1 MYRTWSA
8 TQVWWPHIP
17 ECMII
22 TWVLLRFFNITWH
35 EPIKRYQTSIKNSC
49 IDPMFA
55 QRYQTWYNTH
65 PNTSPAHAHEC
76 MITQGGYHS
85 PPLKPSLKAEVL
97 SSKGLLSASFIH
109 ATFLFDFHPI
119 LAHWFAF
126 TSRIRTKWNNQ
137 IAFLIECII
146 LHIFGKGDDRI
157 TNHFIVPSWINL
169 KSISFGHLINIQ

>member
-1 MYRTWSA
+1 MAPYSRVHDNHMGLTPFLQHNMAW
-8 TQVWWPHIP
+8 T
-17 ECMII
+17 
-22 TWVLLRFFNITWH
+22 
-35 EPIKRYQTSIKNSC
+35 YQTVPNINKKFMHRPYVCTKVPNV
-49 IDPMFA
+49 IQHTPE
-55 QRYQTWYNTH
+55 YQ
-65 PNTSPAHAHEC
+65 PHAHEC